1 MALVKVKRFAQVTL
15 PPDLRK
21 RFNLAEGD
29 YLEAEAVREG
39 ILLKP
44 VSVVERQKAGKALAK
59 LLALVHAKQPP
70 SKVSP
75 EEEEEWIAREVKAFR
90 KQRASRRS

>member
-15 PPDLRK
+15 PPELRK

-29 YLEAEAVREG
+29 YLEAEAVRDG

-44 VSVVERQKAGKALAK
+44 VSVVERRKAGKAL
-59 LLALVHAKQPP
+59 LDQL
-70 SKVSP
+70 
-75 EEEEEWIAREVKAFR
+75 
-90 KQRASRRS
+90 RR